1 MPEITPSN
9 EDIHLKL
16 HPTLLALAVMG
27 TLAGAACAQSTVTIY
42 GKLDAGVGKAIGSK
56 DKTVLDAAG
65 SRLGFRGTEALG
77 DGLKAQFAIEHRFD
91 PQTGTANKAATFWQG
106 FSTVGLSGGFGS
118 INLGRQY
125 TASYS
130 LIQNQIDPWGGDT
143 VAQLRDIGMKVG
155 GLYATRV
162 ASSVRY
168 DYSANGISF
177 GTSVAGSNENGKAE
191 KPWSLGLAYA
201 AGPLYLGAGYE
212 VTGDHVAAKANVL
225 SLGGRYNFGVAELA
239 LAYSLGKDKAN
250 VKYPGVLVGLIAP
263 LGAGDLKLGFT
274 VLRKDAAGVTTTVN
288 SKVGVGYHYKFS
300 KRTKIYVD
308 YGHDSKV
315 KTESSG
321 YDLGVQHNF

>member
-1 MPEITPSN
+1 M
-9 EDIHLKL
+9 KL
-16 HPTLLALAVMG
+16 NHTLLALAVLG
-27 TLAGAACAQSTVTIY
+27 TLAGAASAQSTVTVY

-65 SRLGFRGTEALG
+65 SRLGFRGAEDLG

-91 PQTGTANKAATFWQG
+91 PQTGAANKAATFWQG
-106 FSTVGLSGGFGS
+106 FSTVGLSGRLGS
-118 INLGRQY
+118 VNLGRQY

-143 VAQLRDIGMKVG
+143 VAQLREIGMRVG

-212 VTGDHVAAKANVL
+212 VTGDHAAAKAHVMN
-225 SLGGRYNFGVAELA
+225 LGGRYNFGVAELA
-239 LAYSLGKDKAN
+239 LGYSLGKDKAN
-250 VKYPGVLVGLIAP
+250 AKYNGALVGLIAP
-263 LGAGDLKLGFT
+263 LGAGDLKLGFA
-274 VLRKDAAGVTTTVN
+274 VQRKDAAGVTTTVN
-288 SKVGVGYHYKFS
+288 SKLGVGYHYKLS
-300 KRTKIYVD
+300 KRTKVYVD

-315 KTESSG
+315 KTEASG